1 MDSNIFKVGDLVKY
15 TSGEYTDSVYNPLWG
30 GKHGKVIGIISQ
42 VRPHDNDY
50 YNVFWENKMRN
61 TYSFISLDKI
71 TREDIMERSGDKDK
85 FRNEL
90 ISLLED
96 SETDLLSS
104 NIKAGDIVTVSHNCS
119 GCRVG
124 EIYKLYKISA
134 SLVANRILNSNN
146 RFSSIDLSKWA
157 GCSCEDNFIKLTGH
171 KIGNKTIY
179 TMNPILDTIH
189 IYLAKIK
196 KEYNITL

>member
-50 YNVFWENKMRN
+50 SVFWENEMRN

-124 EIYKLYKISA
+124 EIYKLSA

-146 RFSSIDLSKWA
+146 RFSSIDKNDKNGG